1 MHWTSRKRRNRK
13 GINME
18 EKTIINGKLKNVSRT
33 TLILFLIL
41 TIVPL
46 CVLFFIQYKDA
57 VADVAGWNMK
67 WDWVIERYGENATPL
82 KVALIDMFRPLT
94 NLFVFAP
101 GIIISLLFYASYHKT
116 ELTVTNRRV
125 FGKSSWGKRVDL
137 PLDSISAVGTGW
149 MKSISVTSSSGAIK
163 FGMIKNRDEVH
174 KAISDLLIERQEKA
188 KTEMTTSIR
197 QEIPQSNA
205 DELTKFKGLLDQG
218 VISQEEFDAKKK
230 QLLGL

>member
-1 MHWTSRKRRNRK
+1 
-13 GINME
+13 ME

-33 TLILFLIL
+33 SLIIFLVLGI
-41 TIVPL
+41 IPL
-46 CVLFFIQYKDA
+46 VVLFIIRYKWA
-57 VADVAGWNMK
+57 EADVARWNLS
-67 WDWVIERYGENATPL
+67 WDWVIAEYGKNTTPL
-82 KVALIDMFRPLT
+82 KVAFIQTIREPINFL
-94 NLFVFAP
+94 VVVP
-101 GIIISLLFYASYHKT
+101 GIIISILFYASFHKT
-116 ELTVTNRRV
+116 ELAVTNRRV
-125 FGKSSWGKRVDL
+125 YGISSWGKRVDL

-163 FGMIKNRDEVH
+163 FGMIENRDDVH

-188 KTEMTTSIR
+188 KTETTTTIK

-205 DELTKFKGLLDQG
+205 DELAKFKDLLDKG